1 MRAVVQRVSEAFVE
15 VEGEVVGRIGLG
27 LLVLLGVGQ
36 KDSLED
42 ALYLARK
49 IVNLRVFPDAQDK
62 MNLSLK
68 DVGGEVLLVSQ
79 FTLYADTRKGNRPS
93 FAKAAMEGSTY
104 LKLPRV
110 LQWLTGNIGFHHIHH
125 LAPKIPN
132 YLLPEVQEKVDLV
145 KVAPTVTLKD
155 AFRIAFADMHLH
167 DEKRRK
173 LVGFKEAHRLL
184 REGSAAHEGV

>member
-1 MRAVVQRVSEAFVE
+1 VQRVSEAFVE

-42 ALYLARK
+42 ALDLARK

-93 FAKAAMEGSTY
+93 FAKAAPPDQGKRLYEAALEAFLQQGVHVETGVYGAHM
-104 LKLPRV
+104 RV
-110 LQWLTGNIGFHHIHH
+110 H
-125 LAPKIPN
+125 LVNDGP
-132 YLLPEVQEKVDLV
+132 
-145 KVAPTVTLKD
+145 VTLFLD
-155 AFRIAFADMHLH
+155 SEERFRP
-167 DEKRRK
+167 R
-173 LVGFKEAHRLL
+173 
-184 REGSAAHEGV
+184 

>member
-1 MRAVVQRVSEAFVE
+1 MRAVVQRVAEAFVE

-93 FAKAAMEGSTY
+93 FAKAAPPDQGKRLYEAALEAFLQQGVHVETGVYGAHM
-104 LKLPRV
+104 RV
-110 LQWLTGNIGFHHIHH
+110 H
-125 LAPKIPN
+125 LVNDGP
-132 YLLPEVQEKVDLV
+132 
-145 KVAPTVTLKD
+145 VTLFLD
-155 AFRIAFADMHLH
+155 SEERFRP
-167 DEKRRK
+167 R
-173 LVGFKEAHRLL
+173 
-184 REGSAAHEGV
+184 

>member
-93 FAKAAMEGSTY
+93 FAKAAPPDQGKRLYEAALEALLQHGVHVETGGYGAHM
-104 LKLPRV
+104 RV
-110 LQWLTGNIGFHHIHH
+110 H
-125 LAPKIPN
+125 LVNDGP
-132 YLLPEVQEKVDLV
+132 
-145 KVAPTVTLKD
+145 VTLFLD
-155 AFRIAFADMHLH
+155 SEERFRP
-167 DEKRRK
+167 R
-173 LVGFKEAHRLL
+173 
-184 REGSAAHEGV
+184 

>member
-1 MRAVVQRVSEAFVE
+1 VVQRVSEAFVE

-93 FAKAAMEGSTY
+93 FAKAAPPDQGKRLYEAALEAFLQQGVHVETGVYGAHM
-104 LKLPRV
+104 RV
-110 LQWLTGNIGFHHIHH
+110 H
-125 LAPKIPN
+125 LVNDGP
-132 YLLPEVQEKVDLV
+132 
-145 KVAPTVTLKD
+145 VTLFLD
-155 AFRIAFADMHLH
+155 SEERFRP
-167 DEKRRK
+167 R
-173 LVGFKEAHRLL
+173 
-184 REGSAAHEGV
+184 

>member
-93 FAKAAMEGSTY
+93 FAKAAPPDQGKRLYEAALEAFLQQGVHVETGVYGAHM
-104 LKLPRV
+104 RV
-110 LQWLTGNIGFHHIHH
+110 H
-125 LAPKIPN
+125 LVNDGP
-132 YLLPEVQEKVDLV
+132 
-145 KVAPTVTLKD
+145 VTLFLD
-155 AFRIAFADMHLH
+155 
-167 DEKRRK
+167 
-173 LVGFKEAHRLL
+173 
-184 REGSAAHEGV
+184 S

>member
-36 KDSLED
+36 RDTPED

-49 IVNLRVFPDAQDK
+49 IVNLRVFPDPQGK
-62 MNLSLK
+62 MNLSLL

-93 FAKAAMEGSTY
+93 FLQAAPPDQGKRLYEAAIEAFLAQGVHVETGVYGAHMRVHLVNEG
-104 LKLPRV
+104 P
-110 LQWLTGNIGFHHIHH
+110 
-125 LAPKIPN
+125 
-132 YLLPEVQEKVDLV
+132 
-145 KVAPTVTLKD
+145 VTLLLD
-155 AFRIAFADMHLH
+155 S
-167 DEKRRK
+167 E
-173 LVGFKEAHRLL
+173 ERLKP
-184 REGSAAHEGV
+184 R

>member
-1 MRAVVQRVSEAFVE
+1 MRAGVQRVSEAFVE

-93 FAKAAMEGSTY
+93 FAKAAPPDQGKRLYEAGPPGERWPRHP
-104 LKLPRV
+104 LPG
-110 LQWLTGNIGFHHIHH
+110 LGGT
-125 LAPKIPN
+125 
-132 YLLPEVQEKVDLV
+132 LP
-145 KVAPTVTLKD
+145 PT
-155 AFRIAFADMHLH
+155 
-167 DEKRRK
+167 
-173 LVGFKEAHRLL
+173 L
-184 REGSAAHEGV
+184 RGAV

>member
-27 LLVLLGVGQ
+27 LIVLLGVGQ

-93 FAKAAMEGSTY
+93 FAKAAPPDQGKRLYEAALEAFLQQGVHVETGVYGAHM
-104 LKLPRV
+104 RV
-110 LQWLTGNIGFHHIHH
+110 H
-125 LAPKIPN
+125 LVNDGP
-132 YLLPEVQEKVDLV
+132 
-145 KVAPTVTLKD
+145 VTLFLD
-155 AFRIAFADMHLH
+155 SEERFRP
-167 DEKRRK
+167 R
-173 LVGFKEAHRLL
+173 
-184 REGSAAHEGV
+184 

>member
-68 DVGGEVLLVSQ
+68 DVAGEVLLVSQ

-93 FAKAAMEGSTY
+93 FAKAAPPDQGKRLYEAALEAFLQQGVHVETGVYGAHM
-104 LKLPRV
+104 RV
-110 LQWLTGNIGFHHIHH
+110 H
-125 LAPKIPN
+125 LVNDGP
-132 YLLPEVQEKVDLV
+132 
-145 KVAPTVTLKD
+145 VTLFLD
-155 AFRIAFADMHLH
+155 SEERFRP
-167 DEKRRK
+167 R
-173 LVGFKEAHRLL
+173 
-184 REGSAAHEGV
+184 

>member
-49 IVNLRVFPDAQDK
+49 IVTLRVFPDAQDK

-93 FAKAAMEGSTY
+93 FAKAAPPDQGKRLYEAALEAFLQQGVHVETGVYGAHM
-104 LKLPRV
+104 RV
-110 LQWLTGNIGFHHIHH
+110 H
-125 LAPKIPN
+125 LVNDGP
-132 YLLPEVQEKVDLV
+132 
-145 KVAPTVTLKD
+145 VTLFLD
-155 AFRIAFADMHLH
+155 SEERFRP
-167 DEKRRK
+167 R
-173 LVGFKEAHRLL
+173 
-184 REGSAAHEGV
+184 

>member
-1 MRAVVQRVSEAFVE
+1 MVQRVSEAFVE

-79 FTLYADTRKGNRPS
+79 FTLYADPRKGNRPS
-93 FAKAAMEGSTY
+93 FAKAAPPDQGKRLYEAALEAFLQQGVHVETGVYGAHM
-104 LKLPRV
+104 RV
-110 LQWLTGNIGFHHIHH
+110 H
-125 LAPKIPN
+125 LVNDGP
-132 YLLPEVQEKVDLV
+132 
-145 KVAPTVTLKD
+145 VTLFLD
-155 AFRIAFADMHLH
+155 SEERFRP
-167 DEKRRK
+167 R
-173 LVGFKEAHRLL
+173 
-184 REGSAAHEGV
+184 

>member
-1 MRAVVQRVSEAFVE
+1 VQRVSEAFVE

-93 FAKAAMEGSTY
+93 FAKAAPPDQGKRLYEAALEAFLQQGVHVETGVYGAHM
-104 LKLPRV
+104 RV
-110 LQWLTGNIGFHHIHH
+110 H
-125 LAPKIPN
+125 LVNDGP
-132 YLLPEVQEKVDLV
+132 
-145 KVAPTVTLKD
+145 VTLFLD
-155 AFRIAFADMHLH
+155 SEERFRP
-167 DEKRRK
+167 R
-173 LVGFKEAHRLL
+173 
-184 REGSAAHEGV
+184 

>member
-93 FAKAAMEGSTY
+93 FAKAAPPDRGKRLYEAALEAFLQQGVHVETGVYGAHM
-104 LKLPRV
+104 RV
-110 LQWLTGNIGFHHIHH
+110 H
-125 LAPKIPN
+125 LVNDGP
-132 YLLPEVQEKVDLV
+132 
-145 KVAPTVTLKD
+145 VTLFLD
-155 AFRIAFADMHLH
+155 SEERFRP
-167 DEKRRK
+167 R
-173 LVGFKEAHRLL
+173 
-184 REGSAAHEGV
+184 

>member
-93 FAKAAMEGSTY
+93 FAKADPPDQGKRLYEAALEAFLQQGVHVETGVYGAHM
-104 LKLPRV
+104 RV
-110 LQWLTGNIGFHHIHH
+110 H
-125 LAPKIPN
+125 LVNDGP
-132 YLLPEVQEKVDLV
+132 
-145 KVAPTVTLKD
+145 VTLFLD
-155 AFRIAFADMHLH
+155 SEERFRP
-167 DEKRRK
+167 R
-173 LVGFKEAHRLL
+173 
-184 REGSAAHEGV
+184 

>member
-1 MRAVVQRVSEAFVE
+1 
-15 VEGEVVGRIGLG
+15 VVGRIGLG

-93 FAKAAMEGSTY
+93 FAKAAPPDQGKRLYEAALEAFLQQGVHVETGVYGAHM
-104 LKLPRV
+104 RV
-110 LQWLTGNIGFHHIHH
+110 H
-125 LAPKIPN
+125 LVNDGP
-132 YLLPEVQEKVDLV
+132 
-145 KVAPTVTLKD
+145 VTLFLD
-155 AFRIAFADMHLH
+155 SEERFRP
-167 DEKRRK
+167 R
-173 LVGFKEAHRLL
+173 
-184 REGSAAHEGV
+184 

>member
-15 VEGEVVGRIGLG
+15 VEGEVVVRIGLG

-93 FAKAAMEGSTY
+93 FAKAAPPDQGKRLYEAALEAFLQQGVHVETGVYGAHM
-104 LKLPRV
+104 RV
-110 LQWLTGNIGFHHIHH
+110 H
-125 LAPKIPN
+125 LVNDGP
-132 YLLPEVQEKVDLV
+132 
-145 KVAPTVTLKD
+145 VTLFLD
-155 AFRIAFADMHLH
+155 SEERFRP
-167 DEKRRK
+167 R
-173 LVGFKEAHRLL
+173 
-184 REGSAAHEGV
+184 

>member
-93 FAKAAMEGSTY
+93 FPKAAPPDQGKRLYEAALEAFLQQGVHVETGVYGAHM
-104 LKLPRV
+104 RV
-110 LQWLTGNIGFHHIHH
+110 H
-125 LAPKIPN
+125 LVNDGP
-132 YLLPEVQEKVDLV
+132 
-145 KVAPTVTLKD
+145 VTLFLD
-155 AFRIAFADMHLH
+155 SEERFRP
-167 DEKRRK
+167 R
-173 LVGFKEAHRLL
+173 
-184 REGSAAHEGV
+184 

>member
-93 FAKAAMEGSTY
+93 FAKAAPPDQGKRLYAAALEALLQQGAHVETGVYGAHM
-104 LKLPRV
+104 RV
-110 LQWLTGNIGFHHIHH
+110 H
-125 LAPKIPN
+125 LVNDGP
-132 YLLPEVQEKVDLV
+132 
-145 KVAPTVTLKD
+145 VTLFLD
-155 AFRIAFADMHLH
+155 SEERFRP
-167 DEKRRK
+167 R
-173 LVGFKEAHRLL
+173 
-184 REGSAAHEGV
+184 